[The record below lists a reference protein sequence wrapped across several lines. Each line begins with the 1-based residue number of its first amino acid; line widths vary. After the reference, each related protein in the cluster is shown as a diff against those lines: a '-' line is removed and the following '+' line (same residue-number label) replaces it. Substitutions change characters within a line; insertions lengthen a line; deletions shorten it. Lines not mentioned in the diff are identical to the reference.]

1 VKQPRLRPLHP
12 EASMSE
18 PKLAAFWRLTS
29 DEILESLR
37 PGGPGALKVK
47 PDGTVMDGHHRLHVL
62 RERGID
68 VDALPREA
76 LPAGESE
83 VTNEG

>member
-1 VKQPRLRPLHP
+1 MKQNLLRWFHL
-12 EASMSE
+12 EASLSWF
-18 PKLAAFWRLTS
+18 KLEAFRKLTS
-29 DEILESLR
+29 DKILESLR
-37 PGGPGALKVK
+37 PGGAGALKVK

-76 LPAGESE
+76 FTVGELE
-83 VTNEG
+83 EADEG